1 VTKLKTLCLVA
12 CLTVA
17 ASGPAFAGKFRSAWG
32 GFCKVDVKV
41 PEPPVAYIGKKSA
54 KILVTSTVAD
64 VPGEQL
70 RVQIEQALAPDIIA
84 TDPSPEAIFK
94 VAVIGYNQPKTKQ
107 YTLSERFRVKVGDRP
122 VYNKDGTQKVFLGVP
137 VTEPIYEDRV
147 LPVAFWE
154 GDASLNVEVGVES
167 SSGAHLDAFNP
178 QANFNEKIKTSVGN
192 ESTPE
197 AGQIPDNRQILN
209 RLTGQIVGQ
218 IRKRY
223 ARTERLETVMLAID
237 DELKAGNAMAQAG
250 KWDEALKQWES
261 VKMKKN
267 ESDRLYNM
275 AAANEMLA
283 YTAYRNTQNMEA
295 SFPLFSKAL
304 AMYEEALKTDPTE
317 KYIQQAQ
324 ARIMRAKTNMDT
336 AMKHY
341 EAQRFEAEKLE
352 HEIEAKR
359 QKEQEIASSIERG
372 AKGGVIT
379 PDSPDEAKFRTYAR
393 ARLGS
398 VSGDPSDDQINAM
411 LNAGKELYN
420 IENDPGKQ
428 VIYEEIGRKR
438 RHDQGLR
445 LYRESLADFAKEK
458 QITADARSS
467 LKDIREKYALSES
480 ETAQIEQEFGITAP
494 KKTVPPAAK
503 VPAKPAPRPAV
514 ARKTTGNS

>member
-1 VTKLKTLCLVA
+1 MTKLKILCLVA
-12 CLTVA
+12 CLTVV
-17 ASGPAFAGKFRSAWG
+17 ASEPVFAGKFRGTWG
-32 GFCKVDVKV
+32 SSCKIDVKV

-54 KILVTSTVAD
+54 KILVTSAAAD
-64 VPGEQL
+64 IPAEQL

-84 TDPSPEAIFK
+84 TDPSPEAVFR
-94 VAVIGYNQPKTKQ
+94 VSVISYNQPKTKQ
-107 YTLSERFRVKVGDRP
+107 YTLSERFRVKVADRP

-137 VTEPIYEDRV
+137 VTEPVYEDRV
-147 LPVAFWE
+147 LPVAYWE
-154 GDASLNVEVGVES
+154 GDASLSVEVDVLS
-167 SSGAHLDAFNP
+167 NTGAHLDAFNP

-209 RLTGQIVGQ
+209 RVTGQIVGQ

-223 ARTERLETVMLAID
+223 ARTERFETVMLAID

-250 KWDEALKQWES
+250 KWDEAIKQWES

-352 HEIEAKR
+352 HQIEARR
-359 QKEQEIASSIERG
+359 QKEQEIALSIERG
-372 AKGGVIT
+372 AKGGITT
-379 PDSPDEAKFRTYAR
+379 PDSPDEAKFRTYAK
-393 ARLGS
+393 ARIGNA
-398 VSGDPSDDQINAM
+398 GDPSDDQINAM
-411 LNAGKELYN
+411 LNAGKQLYN
-420 IENDPGKQ
+420 IENDPGKR

-445 LYRESLADFAKEK
+445 LYRESLADFAKDK
-458 QITADARSS
+458 QINADARSS
-467 LKDIREKYALSES
+467 LKDIQEKYALSES
-480 ETAQIEQEFGITAP
+480 ETAHIEQEFGITVP
-494 KKTVPPAAK
+494 KKTAPSAPNTPTKPGSRPAA
-503 VPAKPAPRPAV
+503 AH
-514 ARKTTGNS
+514 KTTGNS